1 MIEKI
6 IEMLKL
12 TDHFGISEEIEIAKG
27 KYKLTDN
34 LKEIYKQEQVRRKPL
49 PLFYVIEQK
58 TKETGF
64 PCSNYNNKQ
73 IP

>member
-27 KYKLTDN
+27 KYKLSNN
-34 LKEIYKQEQVRRKPL
+34 LKEVYKQEQRNLKFKKLNNGRK
-49 PLFYVIEQK
+49 
-58 TKETGF
+58 TD
-64 PCSNYNNKQ
+64 NKS
-73 IP
+73 